1 MLIVND
7 KLKESTTTWFVRNRH
22 GLENLC
28 GRISFIPSKRLLM
41 GIQRLSPIADVH
53 KIKSSMQRQTF
64 KAKLVT
70 YVILKNLTL
79 GAHGRFSA
87 KR

>member
-1 MLIVND
+1 
-7 KLKESTTTWFVRNRH
+7 
-22 GLENLC
+22 
-28 GRISFIPSKRLLM
+28 M
-41 GIQRLSPIADVH
+41 GIKRLSPIADVH